1 MRARWQMLWGDRR
14 YFVGPV
20 CGAESLAADRMIGQ
34 ARLAHILGAI
44 DIAKIDENIAAHGVK
59 IMRRCQGPEF
69 VPFGDDNRH
78 IRALEAGSGAVG
90 ENGGAW
96 QHGACFFHRLRVIDP
111 HHRTGLNQGRQN
123 I

>member
-1 MRARWQMLWGDRR
+1 MNAGALANAVGRPEI
-14 YFVGPV
+14 FFGPV

-59 IMRRCQGPEF
+59 IMRRCQGPKL

-78 IRALEAGSGAVG
+78 IRAFEAGRGCLLYTSDAAD
-90 ENGGAW
+90 EE
-96 QHGACFFHRLRVIDP
+96 
-111 HHRTGLNQGRQN
+111 
-123 I
+123 